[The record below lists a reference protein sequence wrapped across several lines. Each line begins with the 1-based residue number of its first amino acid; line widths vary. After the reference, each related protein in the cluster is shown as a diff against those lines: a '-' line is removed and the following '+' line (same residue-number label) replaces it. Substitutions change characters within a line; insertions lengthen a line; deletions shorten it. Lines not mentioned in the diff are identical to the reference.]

1 VFYLLVIRPCCLRFA
16 QVLRRHQLQV
26 AKPAR
31 GRGVGSMLLDA
42 VESVKKHSKL
52 RSMYISLLKSMSG
65 IMARISTDDAQPE
78 NAIVPWYESKGSVR
92 AHHQVLG

>member
-1 VFYLLVIRPCCLRFA
+1 
-16 QVLRRHQLQV
+16 
-26 AKPAR
+26 
-31 GRGVGSMLLDA
+31 MLLDA

-92 AHHQVLG
+92 AHHQVLGWSDARSQLQIGRRHFADNGRHGAYFIMYRS